1 MSFFVFLL
9 YCKARSFEMSRIK
22 DAFDAVAAAI
32 IAQKDYLSDID
43 AKAGDGDH
51 GLNMARGFRA
61 ARESIDEMDD
71 TSQPGPVLK
80 KIGKALIQNV
90 GGAAGPLY
98 GAAFV
103 KAGEACDEDTRM
115 NIASFEKLLGAAIE
129 AIKTRGRAEQGDKTI
144 LDALIPIHE
153 CFLPENV
160 EDKNLF
166 EVLQE
171 ASKAAGDGV
180 NYTKEIPAK
189 KGRASL
195 VGERSIGVED
205 PGAVSTMLMYR
216 ALYQFLKR

>member
-1 MSFFVFLL
+1 
-9 YCKARSFEMSRIK
+9 MSRIK
-22 DAFDAVAAAI
+22 DAFDAVAVAI

-61 ARESIDEMDD
+61 AQEIVDEMED
-71 TSQPGPVLK
+71 TSKPGPVLK
-80 KIGKALIQNV
+80 KIGKALVQNV

-103 KAGEACDEDTRM
+103 KAGEACDDETAM
-115 NIASFEKLLGAAIE
+115 NVRSFEKLLAVAIE
-129 AIKTRGRAEQGDKTI
+129 AIQTRGRAEKGDKTI
-144 LDALIPIHE
+144 LDALIPIHD

-160 EDKNLF
+160 EDKTLF